1 LGFIPGLEIKI
12 NEEKRFSRCRGV
24 KREWKNLEMEER
36 EIIGICAR
44 ETEMNSKEGAKF
56 EDARQLR

>member
-1 LGFIPGLEIKI
+1 LEIKI